1 MNDFSFIEIT
11 MNNGLT
17 YTIQSQ
23 FEPRTV
29 IQRIKDNMEDELIII
44 REIGGY
50 VVLNKNKIVG
60 INVKAIKGCWEVGMQ
75 KIDLSLVSKF
85 VDASIAN
92 DKKLALKLAKGQYE
106 A

>member
-44 REIGGY
+44 RKIGGY

-60 INVKAIKGCWEVGMQ
+60 INVKAIKGC
-75 KIDLSLVSKF
+75 
-85 VDASIAN
+85 
-92 DKKLALKLAKGQYE
+92 
-106 A
+106 